1 MLTGVLAA
9 ASAALAC
16 DASYSTVRAT
26 PASSPSA
33 PTHQT
38 PNTTRQT
45 PKTATAT
52 PAVCDAGGVFCAD
65 PAAMERGRVLDII
78 DGDTLDVEIDGRE
91 ERVRIFGID
100 TAERGER
107 CYAEAS
113 TRLADLAADEVRLAA
128 DARDRDRNGR
138 LLRYVYTPAGLSVD
152 AMLVAEGIAYA
163 WTRDGA
169 LRDALVALE
178 AAARIERRG
187 CLWRD

>member
-26 PASSPSA
+26 PAISPSA
-33 PTHQT
+33 PYHQT
-38 PNTTRQT
+38 PDTKHQT
-45 PKTATAT
+45 PTAATAT
-52 PAVCDAGGVFCAD
+52 PAVCDEGGVFCAD
-65 PAAMERGRVLDII
+65 PSAMERARVLDII
-78 DGDTLDVEIDGRE
+78 DGDTLDVETDGRE

-113 TRLADLAADEVRLAA
+113 SRLADLAAREVRLAA

-138 LLRYVYTPAGLSVD
+138 LLRYVYTPAGLSID
-152 AMLVAEGIAYA
+152 AALVAEGLAYA

-169 LRDALVALE
+169 LRDALVSLE
-178 AAARIERRG
+178 AVARMAGRG